1 MSEKVREA
9 IEKANLKFAEGL
21 RKGDAAGVAA
31 LYTEDAVLLPPNCEM
46 VRGRQGIK
54 EFWGAAIQMGVKN
67 GVLTTV
73 EVSGSGDMFH
83 EMGKYTLKIEPKGQ
97 KPIEDKGKY
106 IVVWKRTADGW
117 KIHRDIWNSS
127 IPLPK

>member
-1 MSEKVREA
+1 MSGEVRKA
-9 IEKANLKFAEGL
+9 VEKANLEFAESF

-31 LYTEDAVLLPPNCEM
+31 LYTEDAVLLPPNSDM

-54 EFWGAAIQMGVKN
+54 EFWGAAMRMGVKA

-73 EVSGSGDMFH
+73 EISGSGDMIC
-83 EMGKYTLKIEPKGQ
+83 EMGKYVMKIQPQGQEPV
-97 KPIEDKGKY
+97 EDKGKY
-106 IVVWKRTADGW
+106 IVVWKRMVDGW

-127 IPLPK
+127 MPPPK